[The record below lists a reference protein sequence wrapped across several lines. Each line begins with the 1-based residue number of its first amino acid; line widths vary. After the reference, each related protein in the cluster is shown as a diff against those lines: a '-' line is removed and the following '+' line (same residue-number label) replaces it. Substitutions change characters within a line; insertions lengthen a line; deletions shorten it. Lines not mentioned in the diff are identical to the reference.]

1 MTDAYESPQNAAA
14 DVPPEPVAA
23 LSVTDKF
30 VGVLTEP
37 AAIFENVRLAGS
49 RVTDYLVPMLALVV
63 ILMVGTYIKFS
74 NPEFMA
80 QMQDTQVAAMK
91 EQVQSGAMTQE
102 QADTALDSIQ
112 QYSGMMKIFSVGG
125 VAIGV
130 PIVFFLMAVLYWL
143 LAKYALKGDLT
154 YALVLA
160 VYGLTAWIGV
170 IDQLL
175 AVILGYATNN
185 MFATLS
191 PTLFMA
197 HDAEAIK
204 ATSFRL
210 LSNLNPLTIWSNYV
224 FSIGLHKVGLLS
236 KEKAF
241 GLVFGLWVLWILASA
256 FIKIPGMG

>member
-1 MTDAYESPQNAAA
+1 MTDAYESQQNAGA
-14 DVPPEPVAA
+14 DAPPEPVAP

-30 VGVLTEP
+30 VGILTEP
-37 AAIFENVRLAGS
+37 TATFENVRLAGS
-49 RVTDYLVPMLALVV
+49 RVTDYLVPMLALIV

-80 QMQDTQVAAMK
+80 QIQDTQIAAMK
-91 EQVQSGAMTQE
+91 EQVKSGAMTQE
-102 QADTALDSIQ
+102 QADKALEGME
-112 QYSGMMKIFSVGG
+112 QYAGLTKVFGIVG

-130 PIVFFLMAVLYWL
+130 PFVFFLVAAVYWL
-143 LAKYALKGDLT
+143 LAKFVLKGQIS

-185 MFATLS
+185 MFASVS

-197 HDAEAIK
+197 HDAEAVK
-204 ATSFRL
+204 STTFRL
-210 LSNLNPLTIWSNYV
+210 LANLNPLSIWSFTV
-224 FSIGLHKVGLLS
+224 FSIGLHKVGSLS
-236 KEKAF
+236 KAKAF
-241 GLVFGLWVLWILASA
+241 GLVFGLWAVWILASS
-256 FIKIPGMG
+256 FIKFPGMG